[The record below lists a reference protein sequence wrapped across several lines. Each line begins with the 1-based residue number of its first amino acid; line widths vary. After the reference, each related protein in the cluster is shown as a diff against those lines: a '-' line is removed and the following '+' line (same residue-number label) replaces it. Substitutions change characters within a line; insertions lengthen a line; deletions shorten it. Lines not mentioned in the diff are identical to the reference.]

1 MWLQAATGG
10 KKFME
15 CRNQEFFVSGGTTTM
30 IGNHRK
36 VLFSAVMT
44 SALVAAGMTV
54 QTADAQNPTMYRGP
68 ASSSPNPNTRAKSPP
83 VGLPSKPASP
93 KRTGP
98 QPAEFQAQNMQQPVS
113 LPDLP
118 QFTGKQEFST
128 GLIYNNAKG
137 GPGYYMTFNTENPKE
152 EIRSWWLNALR
163 MHQWKVEFS
172 DEAHIKAHTK
182 KGGKVSVQV
191 AAPMGAKSP
200 KMRASYTIF
209 YHNPS
214 GK

>member
-1 MWLQAATGG
+1 
-10 KKFME
+10 
-15 CRNQEFFVSGGTTTM
+15 M

-44 SALVAAGMTV
+44 SVLVAVGMSAA
-54 QTADAQNPTMYRGP
+54 QNADAQSPQTYSSGGTLPKTTNYRFKGKSGKDLLLP
-68 ASSSPNPNTRAKSPP
+68 DHSRAAP
-83 VGLPSKPASP
+83 
-93 KRTGP
+93 RTGA
-98 QPAEFQAQNMQQPVS
+98 QPSEYAATNMDRPVA
-113 LPDLP
+113 LPDIP

-137 GPGYYMTFNTENPKE
+137 GPGYYMTYNTENPQE
-152 EIRSWWLNALR
+152 EVRSWWMNALR

-182 KGGKVSVQV
+182 KGGKCSIQV

-209 YHNPS
+209 YHNPTD
-214 GK
+214 KQ